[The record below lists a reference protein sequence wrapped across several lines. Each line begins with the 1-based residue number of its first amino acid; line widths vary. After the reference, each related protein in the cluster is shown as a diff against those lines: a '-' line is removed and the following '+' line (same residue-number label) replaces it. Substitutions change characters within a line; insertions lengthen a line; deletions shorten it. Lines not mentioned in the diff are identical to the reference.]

1 MLHVGHRNYVDVSKI
16 LAITGIDSAP
26 LFRLKK
32 HAAEC
37 HKLIDCTA
45 GRAAN
50 SLIHLVDGYIV
61 LSSSSPDTL
70 RGRNK
75 KDLGE

>member
-1 MLHVGHRNYVDVSKI
+1 MLHVGYKNYVDTSKI

-61 LSSSSPDTL
+61 LSASYPDTL
-70 RGRNK
+70 RERERK
-75 KDLGE
+75 